1 MMPEPVPDRRRS
13 VQQEVP
19 RLATGGAAA
28 DQRIVPRQATGG
40 AAAVQQEVPRL
51 ATGGAASIHHRVI
64 SLAMLPWV
72 IASGLPL
79 LVVPASPAAAQA
91 QASQAEQAPQG
102 SSTQET
108 HQPQQSPPAAQEPAA
123 PPVVPLVTPTGP
135 PAGGQPAGPAGAGA
149 TGAAAPGAPAA
160 GAPGHAVV
168 APALAGKKI
177 AALEFKGL
185 KTLSEETLLYY
196 LGLEIGQPLDE
207 ERLNKAIKSLWDRG
221 LVDDLKIDST
231 LVAAGVKLTI
241 TVQERPILKSIEYEG
256 LKRLSKTDIQDKIAT
271 QRIKVREAEPMSLGE
286 LQRVKTLIEDLYR
299 EKGYRFAQARYTV
312 QDLAGND
319 KKVVFKVDEGDRVRI
334 AKIIFTGNHVIG
346 GLRLRWAMKDTKESN
361 LVTRIMKK
369 DVYDPAKLQE
379 DLDKVR
385 EVYHGEGYKNVAI
398 GDPQIEVKAKHPN
411 AAAIKD
417 QQRRMFITIPV
428 EENDRWRLGQVSLE
442 GNKIYPDA
450 ALMRAF
456 SLRPGAWLRS
466 KALDDSVKKIRDTY
480 ANTGYVYSRV
490 EPELVERAGHVADLV
505 VHINEGDQ
513 FKVGRIEFSGNDR
526 TRDKVLRR
534 EVRLYEGGLV
544 NIAAVKNSILKIN
557 QLGYFKLEEEGPVD
571 IEANSEKKE
580 VNLVFKG
587 REANRT
593 ELNFGGGWSEI
604 DGFFIQFSVS
614 TKNFLGRG
622 EQAGVSVQT
631 GRYRKLYDF
640 NYNVPWW
647 LDRPQSI
654 GFRAF
659 DSDLNYQALVNTQY
673 IQKSKGVVLTYGRNY
688 GLFNQ
693 ASLSYTYSRNTES
706 ESLLTPI
713 GTTTTSLVPPTYLIN
728 TSSIKPAWVRDSRDN
743 PFEPVR
749 GMRMAASL
757 EYGGGPLGG
766 NDNFLRPDV
775 SFSLFAPVTSRG
787 LKTVFAVNGEVGLL
801 HSTTNRQLSPLEFF
815 FIGGENSI
823 RGMRFRSVTVRDSRG
838 FAVLDTFGAGVGGD
852 KFMQYNVEY
861 HFLTGGPFRVL
872 LFADAGNVYGEVPR
886 TVGALVSC
894 APSPTGAAPPKGLC
908 VDQSFDF
915 GHLRYTAGV
924 EMRVLIPL
932 FGAPLRFIYSKNLR
946 PQPLD
951 EFETFQFSI
960 GTSF

>member
-1 MMPEPVPDRRRS
+1 MMPEPVPDS
-13 VQQEVP
+13 DQQ
-19 RLATGGAAA
+19 R
-28 DQRIVPRQATGG
+28 VPRQATD
-40 AAAVQQEVPRL
+40 
-51 ATGGAASIHHRVI
+51 GAASIHRRVI

-79 LVVPASPAAAQA
+79 LVLPTPPAAAQA
-91 QASQAEQAPQG
+91 QAAQSPQGTQGASQQGTSPKATAPAPQE
-102 SSTQET
+102 TQE
-108 HQPQQSPPAAQEPAA
+108 PEQSQSQSQPAA
-123 PPVVPLVTPTGP
+123 PPVVPLLTPSGP
-135 PAGGQPAGPAGAGA
+135 PAAAPPAASGAGGA
-149 TGAAAPGAPAA
+149 VASGTGAEVQS
-160 GAPGHAVV
+160 HAVV
-168 APALAGKKI
+168 APSLAGKKI

-207 ERLNKAIKSLWDRG
+207 ERLNKAIRSLWDRG
-221 LVDDLKIDST
+221 LVDDLKVDYT
-231 LVAAGVKLTI
+231 PVAAGVKLTM
-241 TVQERPILKSIEYEG
+241 TVQERPILKSIDYEG

-271 QRIKVREAEPMSLGE
+271 QRIKVREGEPMSLGE

-299 EKGYRFAQARYTV
+299 EKGYRFAQASYTV

-334 AKIIFTGNHVIG
+334 AKINFTGNHVIG

-361 LVTRIMKK
+361 IVYRIMKK

-398 GDPQIEVKAKHPN
+398 GEPQIEVKAKHPN
-411 AAAIKD
+411 AAAVKD
-417 QQRRMFITIPV
+417 QNRRMFITIPV

-442 GNKIYPDA
+442 GNKIYPEA

-456 SLRPGAWLRS
+456 SLKPGAWLRS
-466 KALDDSVKKIRDTY
+466 KVLDDSVKKIRDTY
-480 ANTGYVYSRV
+480 SNTGYVYARI
-490 EPELVERAGHVADLV
+490 EPELVERPGHVADLV
-505 VHINEGDQ
+505 VHINEGEQ

-557 QLGYFKLEEEGPVD
+557 QLGYFKLDEEGPVD

-593 ELNFGGGWSEI
+593 EVQFGGGWSEI

-622 EQAGVSVQT
+622 EQTGVSVQT
-631 GRYRKLYDF
+631 GRYRKLYDL

-659 DSDLNYQALVNTQY
+659 ISDLDYQALINTQY
-673 IQKSKGVVLTYGRNY
+673 IQKSKGIVLTYGRNY

-693 ASLSYTYSRNTES
+693 ASLSYTYSRNDES

-713 GTTTTSLVPPTYLIN
+713 GTINNSAVPPTYLIN

-775 SFSLFAPVTSRG
+775 SFSLFAPVTTQG

-801 HSTTNRQLSPLEFF
+801 HATTSRQLSPLEFF

-838 FAVLDTFGAGVGGD
+838 FATLDTFGAGVGGD

-872 LFADAGNVYGEVPR
+872 LFADAGNVFGEVPR

-894 APSPTGAAPPKGLC
+894 APSPTGAAPPKALC
-908 VDQSFDF
+908 VDQGFDF
-915 GHLRYTAGV
+915 NHLRYTAGV
-924 EMRVLIPL
+924 ELRVLIPL

-946 PQPLD
+946 PLPLD

>member
-1 MMPEPVPDRRRS
+1 MMPEPVPDRRRALS
-13 VQQEVP
+13 
-19 RLATGGAAA
+19 
-28 DQRIVPRQATGG
+28 
-40 AAAVQQEVPRL
+40 
-51 ATGGAASIHHRVI
+51 HRAI

-79 LVVPASPAAAQA
+79 LVVPAAPAAAQSP
-91 QASQAEQAPQG
+91 ASQAPQAAQGTQGTQEGQAPQSSQGVSQQG
-102 SSTQET
+102 SSSQETQERQ
-108 HQPQQSPPAAQEPAA
+108 QPQQQEQQSPPAAQQPAA
-123 PPVVPLVTPTGP
+123 PPPVVPLVTPSGP
-135 PAGGQPAGPAGAGA
+135 PAGAPP
-149 TGAAAPGAPAA
+149 AAPRAGGAVAP
-160 GAPGHAVV
+160 GTGQEVPGHAVV
-168 APALAGKKI
+168 APSLAGKKI

-196 LGLEIGQPLDE
+196 LGLEIGQSLDE

-221 LVDDLKIDST
+221 LVDDLKIDTSPT
-231 LVAAGVKLTI
+231 AAGVKLTI
-241 TVQERPILKSIEYEG
+241 TVQERPILRSIDYEG
-256 LKRLSKTDIQDKIAT
+256 LKRLSKTDVQDKIST
-271 QRIKVREAEPMSLGE
+271 QRIKVREGEPMSLGE

-299 EKGYRFAQARYTV
+299 EKGYRFAQASYTV

-334 AKIIFTGNHVIG
+334 AKIIFTGNRVIG
-346 GLRLRWAMKDTKESN
+346 GFRLRWAMKDTKESN

-385 EVYHGEGYKNVAI
+385 EVYHGEGYKNVLI

-417 QQRRMFITIPV
+417 QKRRMFITIPV
-428 EENDRWRLGQVSLE
+428 EENDRWRLGQISLD
-442 GNKIYPDA
+442 GNKIYPET

-456 SLRPGAWLRS
+456 SLKPGAWLRS
-466 KALDDSVKKIRDTY
+466 KVIDDSVKKIRDTY
-480 ANTGYVYSRV
+480 ANTGYVYARV

-505 VHINEGDQ
+505 VHINEGEQ

-534 EVRLYEGGLV
+534 EVRLYEGGVV
-544 NIAAVKNSILKIN
+544 NIAAVKNSVLKIN

-571 IEANSEKKE
+571 IETNSEKKE

-587 REANRT
+587 RESNRT
-593 ELNFGGGWSEI
+593 ELQFGGGWSEI

-640 NYNVPWW
+640 SYNVPWW

-693 ASLSYTYSRNTES
+693 ASLSYTYSRNDES

-713 GTTTTSLVPPTYLIN
+713 GTTTSPLVSTPYKIN

-775 SFSLFAPVTSRG
+775 SFSLFAPVTTRG
-787 LKTVFAVNGEVGLL
+787 LKTVFAINGEVGLL
-801 HSTTNRQLSPLEFF
+801 HATKSDRPLSPLEFF

-823 RGMRFRSVTVRDSRG
+823 RGMRFRSVTVRDAHG
-838 FAVLDTFGAGVGGD
+838 VPVLDQLGAGVGGD

-861 HFLTGGPFRVL
+861 HFLAGGPFRVL

-886 TVGALVSC
+886 VLGAAISCTVTPGGV
-894 APSPTGAAPPKGLC
+894 APPKGAC
-908 VDQSFDF
+908 VDQGFDF

-924 EMRVLIPL
+924 ELRVLIPL

>member
-1 MMPEPVPDRRRS
+1 MMPDPLPDGRRK
-13 VQQEVP
+13 
-19 RLATGGAAA
+19 GA
-28 DQRIVPRQATGG
+28 
-40 AAAVQQEVPRL
+40 
-51 ATGGAASIHHRVI
+51 HRVI

-79 LVVPASPAAAQA
+79 LAAPAPPADAQTQQGASPQA
-91 QASQAEQAPQG
+91 QSQP
-102 SSTQET
+102 
-108 HQPQQSPPAAQEPAA
+108 SPSNTAAQEPSSP
-123 PPVVPLVTPTGP
+123 PPVIPLVTPAP
-135 PAGGQPAGPAGAGA
+135 PAAGTAAPGQPPPSSGGAGSA
-149 TGAAAPGAPAA
+149 AGAAATPANA
-160 GAPGHAVV
+160 ATAAAHAVV
-168 APALAGKKI
+168 APAIAGRKI
-177 AALEFKGL
+177 AALELKGL

-196 LGLEIGQPLDE
+196 LGLEIGQTLDE

-221 LVDDLKIDST
+221 LVDDLKIDYT
-231 LVAAGVKLTI
+231 PVPAGVKLTI
-241 TVQERPILKSIEYEG
+241 TVQERPILRSIDYEG
-256 LKRLSKTDIQDKIAT
+256 LKRLSKTDVQDKIAT
-271 QRIKVREAEPMSLGE
+271 QRIKVREGEPMSLGE

-299 EKGYRFAQARYTV
+299 EKGYRFAQASYTV

-334 AKIIFTGNHVIG
+334 AKIEFTGNRVIG
-346 GLRLRWAMKDTKESN
+346 GLRLGWAMKNTKESN
-361 LVTRIMKK
+361 IVTRIMKK

-398 GDPQIEVKAKHPN
+398 GDPKIEVRAKHPN
-411 AAAIKD
+411 AAAVKD

-428 EENDRWRLGQVSLE
+428 EENDRWRLGQVSLD
-442 GNKIYPDA
+442 GNKVYPEA

-456 SLRPGAWLRS
+456 SLKPGAWLRS
-466 KALDDSVKKIRDTY
+466 KVLDDSVKKIRDTY
-480 ANTGYVYSRV
+480 SNTGYVYARV
-490 EPELVERAGHVADLV
+490 EPELVERPGHVADLV
-505 VHINEGDQ
+505 VHISEGDQ

-557 QLGYFKLEEEGPVD
+557 QLGYFKIDEEAPVD
-571 IEANSEKKE
+571 IEANTEKKE
-580 VNLVFKG
+580 VDLVFKG

-593 ELNFGGGWSEI
+593 ELQFGGGWSEI
-604 DGFFIQFSVS
+604 DGFFVQFSVS

-622 EQAGVSVQT
+622 EQVGASVQT
-631 GRYRKLYDF
+631 GRYRKLYDI

-647 LDRPQSI
+647 LDRPQNI

-659 DSDLNYQALVNTQY
+659 ISDLNYQALVNTQY
-673 IQKSKGVVLTYGRNY
+673 IQKSKGIVLTYGRIY

-693 ASLSYTYSRNTES
+693 ASVSYTYSRNTES

-713 GTTTTSLVPPTYLIN
+713 GTPTTLTVPPTYLIN
-728 TSSIKPAWVRDSRDN
+728 TSSIKPAWVRDSRNN
-743 PFEPVR
+743 PYEPVQ

-775 SFSLFAPVTSRG
+775 SFSLFAPVTQGS
-787 LKTVFAVNGEVGLL
+787 LKTVFAFNAEVGLL
-801 HSTTNRQLSPLEFF
+801 HATTHRPLSPLEFF

-823 RGMRFRSVTVRDSRG
+823 RGMRFRSVTVRDVRG
-838 FAVLDTFGAGVGGD
+838 NAVLDQFGAGVGGD

-861 HFLTGGPFRVL
+861 HFLAGGPFRVL
-872 LFADAGNVYGEVPR
+872 LFADAGNVFGEVPR
-886 TVGALVSC
+886 VVGSTLSC
-894 APSPTGAAPPKGLC
+894 APAVPGLPPPPKGAC
-908 VDQSFDF
+908 VDQGFEF
-915 GHLRYTAGV
+915 NHLRYTAGV
-924 EMRVLIPL
+924 ELRVLIPL
-932 FGAPLRFIYSKNLR
+932 FGAPLRFIYSKNLHR
-946 PQPLD
+946 LPLD

>member
-1 MMPEPVPDRRRS
+1 MITAP
-13 VQQEVP
+13 
-19 RLATGGAAA
+19 TAARA
-28 DQRIVPRQATGG
+28 QFSMQRNY
-40 AAAVQQEVPRL
+40 
-51 ATGGAASIHHRVI
+51 AASIEEAWVLWTTKSGI
-64 SLAMLPWV
+64 ESWWGPEGFDVTVTSLDLRP
-72 IASGLPL
+72 GGD
-79 LVVPASPAAAQA
+79 LVYLMTAVAQ
-91 QASQAEQAPQG
+91 EQAAFMKRAGMPL
-102 SSTQET
+102 STECRVT
-108 HQPQQSPPAAQEPAA
+108 YTEVSPPRRLAYKTLADF
-123 PPVVPLVTPTGP
+123 VSG
-135 PAGGQPAGPAGAGA
+135 
-149 TGAAAPGAPAA
+149 
-160 GAPGHAVV
+160 V
-168 APALAGKKI
+168 APYEVATVV
-177 AALEFKGL
+177 EL
-185 KTLSEETLLYY
+185 KATA
-196 LGLEIGQPLDE
+196 D
-207 ERLNKAIKSLWDRG
+207 
-221 LVDDLKIDST
+221 
-231 LVAAGVKLTI
+231 GVKLTI
-241 TVQERPILKSIEYEG
+241 TVQERPILKSIDYEG
-256 LKRLSKTDIQDKIAT
+256 LKRLSKTDVQDKIST
-271 QRIKVREAEPMSLGE
+271 QRIKVREGEPMSLGE

-299 EKGYRFAQARYTV
+299 EKGYRFAQASYTV

-334 AKIIFTGNHVIG
+334 AKINFTGNHVIG
-346 GLRLRWAMKDTKESN
+346 GLRLRWAMKDTKETN

-385 EVYHGEGYKNVAI
+385 DVYHGEGYKNVAI
-398 GDPQIEVKAKHPN
+398 GEPQIEVKAKHPN
-411 AAAIKD
+411 AAAVKD
-417 QQRRMFITIPV
+417 QNRRMFITIPV

-442 GNKIYPDA
+442 GNKIYPEA

-456 SLRPGAWLRS
+456 SLKPGAWLRS
-466 KALDDSVKKIRDTY
+466 KVLDDSIKKIRDTY
-480 ANTGYVYSRV
+480 SNTGYVYARV

-557 QLGYFKLEEEGPVD
+557 QLGYFKLDDEGPVD

-593 ELNFGGGWSEI
+593 EVQFGGGWSEI

-631 GRYRKLYDF
+631 GRYRKLYDLS
-640 NYNVPWW
+640 YNVPWW

-659 DSDLNYQALVNTQY
+659 ISDLDYQALVNTDY
-673 IQKSKGVVLTYGRNY
+673 IQKSKGIVLTYGRNY

-693 ASLSYTYSRNTES
+693 ASLSYTYSRNDES

-713 GTTTTSLVPPTYLIN
+713 GTTTTTSLVPPTYLIN

-775 SFSLFAPVTSRG
+775 SFSLFAPVTNQG

-801 HSTTNRQLSPLEFF
+801 HATTSRQLSPLEFF

-823 RGMRFRSVTVRDSRG
+823 RGMRFRSVTVRDSAG
-838 FAVLDTFGAGVGGD
+838 NPTLDTFGAGVGGD

-872 LFADAGNVYGEVPR
+872 VFADAGNVYGEVPR
-886 TVGALVSC
+886 VLGALVSC
-894 APSPTGAAPPKGLC
+894 APSPTGAAPPKALC
-908 VDQSFDF
+908 VDQGFDF

-924 EMRVLIPL
+924 ELRVLIPL

-946 PQPLD
+946 PEPLD

>member
-1 MMPEPVPDRRRS
+1 
-13 VQQEVP
+13 
-19 RLATGGAAA
+19 LATGGAAA
-28 DQRIVPRQATGG
+28 SQQAVPRQATGG
-40 AAAVQQEVPRL
+40 AAASYRR
-51 ATGGAASIHHRVI
+51 AI
-64 SLAMLPWV
+64 SAAMLPWV

-79 LVVPASPAAAQA
+79 LVAPAPSAAQ
-91 QASQAEQAPQG
+91 QTQAPQAPTAWQG
-102 SSTQET
+102 MPSQGTSSQGTPPQEAP
-108 HQPQQSPPAAQEPAA
+108 PQQSPPAAQQPAA
-123 PPVVPLVTPTGP
+123 PPPVVPLVTPTGP
-135 PAGGQPAGPAGAGA
+135 PAGGQPAAAPVAAGAGA
-149 TGAAAPGAPAA
+149 PGAAGGSAAEAPD
-160 GAPGHAVV
+160 HAVV
-168 APALAGKKI
+168 APAMSGKKI

-196 LGLEIGQPLDE
+196 LGLEIGQTLDE
-207 ERLNKAIKSLWDRG
+207 ERLNKSIKSLWDRG
-221 LVDDLKIDST
+221 LVDDLKIDYT
-231 LVAAGVKLTI
+231 PVAAGVKLTI
-241 TVQERPILKSIEYEG
+241 TVQERPILRSIDYEG
-256 LKRLSKTDIQDKIAT
+256 LKRLSKTDVQDKIAT
-271 QRIKVREAEPMSLGE
+271 QRIKVHEGEPMSLGE

-299 EKGYRFAQARYTV
+299 EKGYRFAQASYTV

-334 AKIIFTGNHVIG
+334 AKINFTGNRVIG
-346 GLRLRWAMKDTKESN
+346 GFRLRWAMKDTKESN

-385 EVYHGEGYKNVAI
+385 EVYHSEGYKNVSL

-411 AAAIKD
+411 AAAVKD
-417 QQRRMFITIPV
+417 QNRRMFITIPV

-456 SLRPGAWLRS
+456 SLKPGAWLRS
-466 KALDDSVKKIRDTY
+466 KVLDDSVKKIRDTY
-480 ANTGYVYSRV
+480 SNTGYVYARV
-490 EPELVERAGHVADLV
+490 EPELVERGAHVADLV
-505 VHINEGDQ
+505 VHINEGEQ

-534 EVRLYEGGLV
+534 EVRLFEGGLV
-544 NIAAVKNSILKIN
+544 NIAAVKNSVLKIN
-557 QLGYFKLEEEGPVD
+557 QLGYFKLDEEGPVD
-571 IEANSEKKE
+571 IETNSEKKE

-593 ELNFGGGWSEI
+593 ELQFGGGWSEI

-631 GRYRKLYDF
+631 GRFRKLYDLS
-640 NYNVPWW
+640 YNVPWW
-647 LDRPQSI
+647 FDRPQSI

-659 DSDLNYQALVNTQY
+659 ISDLDYQALLNTQY
-673 IQKSKGVVLTYGRNY
+673 IQKSKGMVLTYGRNY

-693 ASLSYTYSRNTES
+693 ASVSYTYSRNTES

-713 GTTTTSLVPPTYLIN
+713 GTTTTTTLPPTYFIN

-775 SFSLFAPVTSRG
+775 SFSLFAPVTTRG
-787 LKTVFAVNGEVGLL
+787 LKTVFAFNAEVAVL
-801 HSTTNRQLSPLEFF
+801 HATKSSPSLSPLEFF

-838 FAVLDTFGAGVGGD
+838 VAVLDPFGAGVGGD

-872 LFADAGNVYGEVPR
+872 LFSDAGNVYGEVPR
-886 TVGALVSC
+886 VVGSSISCTTVPGL
-894 APSPTGAAPPKGLC
+894 PPPPKGAC
-908 VDQSFDF
+908 VDQGFDF
-915 GHLRYTAGV
+915 SHLRFTAGV
-924 EMRVLIPL
+924 ELRVLIPL
-932 FGAPLRFIYSKNLR
+932 FGAPLRFIYSKNLHPER
-946 PQPLD
+946 LD

>member
-1 MMPEPVPDRRRS
+1 MMPEPLPDGRR
-13 VQQEVP
+13 E
-19 RLATGGAAA
+19 GA
-28 DQRIVPRQATGG
+28 
-40 AAAVQQEVPRL
+40 
-51 ATGGAASIHHRVI
+51 HRAHRAI

-79 LVVPASPAAAQA
+79 LAAPAPPPDAQA
-91 QASQAEQAPQG
+91 QQG
-102 SSTQET
+102 A
-108 HQPQQSPPAAQEPAA
+108 AAQEPPP
-123 PPVVPLVTPTGP
+123 PPVIPLVTPAP
-135 PAGGQPAGPAGAGA
+135 PPAGAGA
-149 TGAAAPGAPAA
+149 GAPGGAPPPGAGAATAPGASGAA
-160 GAPGHAVV
+160 TAPPGHAEV
-168 APALAGKKI
+168 APALAGRKI

-196 LGLEIGQPLDE
+196 LGLEIGQTLDE
-207 ERLNKAIKSLWDRG
+207 ERLNKSIKSLWDRG
-221 LVDDLKIDST
+221 LVDDLKIDYT
-231 LVAAGVKLTI
+231 PVAAGVKLTI
-241 TVQERPILKSIEYEG
+241 TVQERPILRSIDYEG
-256 LKRLSKTDIQDKIAT
+256 LKRLSKSDVQDKIAT
-271 QRIKVREAEPMSLGE
+271 QRIKVREGEPMSLGE

-299 EKGYRFAQARYTV
+299 EKGYRFAQATYTV

-334 AKIIFTGNHVIG
+334 AKIQFMGNHVIG
-346 GLRLRWAMKDTKESN
+346 GFRLRWAMKDTKESN

-385 EVYHGEGYKNVAI
+385 DVYHGEGYKNVAL
-398 GDPQIEVKAKHPN
+398 GDPKIEVKAKHPN
-411 AAAIKD
+411 AAAVKD

-428 EENDRWRLGQVSLE
+428 EENDRWRLGKVSLD
-442 GNKIYPDA
+442 GNKIYPEA

-456 SLRPGAWLRS
+456 SLKPGAWLRS
-466 KALDDSVKKIRDTY
+466 KVLDDSVKKIRDTY
-480 ANTGYVYSRV
+480 SNTGYVYARV
-490 EPELVERAGHVADLV
+490 EPELVERDGHVADLV
-505 VHINEGDQ
+505 VHISEGEQ

-557 QLGYFKLEEEGPVD
+557 QLGYFKLDDEGPVD
-571 IEANSEKKE
+571 IEANTEKKE
-580 VNLVFKG
+580 VDLVFKG

-593 ELNFGGGWSEI
+593 ELQFGGGWSEI
-604 DGFFIQFSVS
+604 DGFFVQFSVS

-622 EQAGVSVQT
+622 EQVGASVQT
-631 GRYRKLYDF
+631 GRYRKLYDI

-647 LDRPQSI
+647 LDRPQNV

-659 DSDLNYQALVNTQY
+659 ISDLDYQALVNTQY
-673 IQKSKGVVLTYGRNY
+673 IQKSKGIVLTYGRIY

-706 ESLLTPI
+706 ESLLTSI
-713 GTTTTSLVPPTYLIN
+713 GVPTTSATPPTYLIN
-728 TSSIKPAWVRDSRDN
+728 TSSIKPAWVRDSRNN
-743 PFEPVR
+743 PFEPVQ
-749 GMRMAASL
+749 GTRMAASL
-757 EYGGGPLGG
+757 EYGGGPLQG

-775 SFSLFAPVTSRG
+775 SFALFAPVTQQG
-787 LKTVFAVNGEVGLL
+787 LKTVFAFNAEVGLL
-801 HSTTNRQLSPLEFF
+801 HATRSQATHPLSPLEFY

-823 RGMRFRSVTVRDSRG
+823 RGMRFRSVTVRDATG
-838 FAVLDTFGAGVGGD
+838 KAMLDQFGAGVGGD

-861 HFLTGGPFRVL
+861 HFLAGGPFRVL

-886 TVGALVSC
+886 VVGSTVIC
-894 APSPTGAAPPKGLC
+894 APPVPGFPPPPKGAC
-908 VDQSFDF
+908 VDQGFEF
-915 GHLRYTAGV
+915 NHLRYTAGV
-924 EMRVLIPL
+924 ELRVLIPL
-932 FGAPLRFIYSKNLR
+932 FGAPLRFIYSKNLH
-946 PQPLD
+946 PLQLD

>member
-1 MMPEPVPDRRRS
+1 MMPEPVTDRRS
-13 VQQEVP
+13 SDQQ
-19 RLATGGAAA
+19 
-28 DQRIVPRQATGG
+28 IVPRQATGG
-40 AAAVQQEVPRL
+40 AAPV
-51 ATGGAASIHHRVI
+51 HHRVI

-79 LVVPASPAAAQA
+79 LIAPTAPAAAQA
-91 QASQAEQAPQG
+91 QSSQAPQ
-102 SSTQET
+102 
-108 HQPQQSPPAAQEPAA
+108 QPAQPPQGASQQGASQPPQQQQSPPPAQEPA
-123 PPVVPLVTPTGP
+123 PPPLVPLVTPAGP
-135 PAGGQPAGPAGAGA
+135 PAGGPPAAPGGAGA
-149 TGAAAPGAPAA
+149 PAAPGAAAAPGAP
-160 GAPGHAVV
+160 GNAVV

-221 LVDDLKIDST
+221 LVDDMKIDYT
-231 LVAAGVKLTI
+231 AVAGGVKLTI
-241 TVQERPILKSIEYEG
+241 TVQERPILRSIDYEG

-271 QRIKVREAEPMSLGE
+271 QRIKVHEGEPMSLGE

-299 EKGYRFAQARYTV
+299 EKGYRFAQASYTV
-312 QDLAGND
+312 SDLAGND

-334 AKIIFTGNHVIG
+334 SKIIFTGNHVIG
-346 GLRLRWAMKDTKESN
+346 GFRLRWAMKDTKESN
-361 LVTRIMKK
+361 IVYRIMKK

-385 EVYHGEGYKNVAI
+385 DVYHGEGYKNVAI
-398 GDPQIEVKAKHPN
+398 GDPKIEVKAKHPN
-411 AAAIKD
+411 AATVKD

-428 EENDRWRLGQVSLE
+428 EENDRWRLGQVTLD
-442 GNKIYPDA
+442 GNKIYPTT

-456 SLRPGAWLRS
+456 SLKPGAWLRS
-466 KALDDSVKKIRDTY
+466 KVLDDSVKKIRDTY
-480 ANTGYVYSRV
+480 SNTGYVYARV

-534 EVRLYEGGLV
+534 EVRLFEGGLV

-557 QLGYFKLEEEGPVD
+557 QLGYFKLDDEGPVD

-593 ELNFGGGWSEI
+593 ELQFGGGWSEI

-631 GRYRKLYDF
+631 GRYRKIYDL

-659 DSDLNYQALVNTQY
+659 ITDLDYQALVNTDY
-673 IQKSKGVVLTYGRNY
+673 IQKSKGIVLTYGRNY

-693 ASLSYTYSRNTES
+693 ASVSYTYSRNDES
-706 ESLLTPI
+706 ESLLTPL
-713 GTTTTSLVPPTYLIN
+713 GTTNNSLVPPTYLIN

-766 NDNFLRPDV
+766 NDNFLRPDL
-775 SFSLFAPVTSRG
+775 SFSLFAPVTSQG
-787 LKTVFAVNGEVGLL
+787 LKTVFAINGEVGLL
-801 HSTTNRQLSPLEFF
+801 HATTSRQLSPLEFF

-823 RGMRFRSVTVRDSRG
+823 RGMRFRSVTVRDAHG
-838 FAVLDTFGAGVGGD
+838 IPVLDTFGAGVGGD

-872 LFADAGNVYGEVPR
+872 LFADAGNVYGEVPK
-886 TVGALVSC
+886 VLGALVSC

-908 VDQSFDF
+908 VDQGFEF
-915 GHLRYTAGV
+915 NHLRYTAGV
-924 EMRVLIPL
+924 ELRVLIPL

-946 PQPLD
+946 PEPLD

>member
-1 MMPEPVPDRRRS
+1 MMPEPVPDS
-13 VQQEVP
+13 VQQEVA
-19 RLATGGAAA
+19 R
-28 DQRIVPRQATGG
+28 R
-40 AAAVQQEVPRL
+40 
-51 ATGGAASIHHRVI
+51 ATGGAASIPRRVI

-79 LVVPASPAAAQA
+79 LLLPTPPAAAQA
-91 QASQAEQAPQG
+91 QAAQGAQSPQGTQGASQRGTSSQATSQQG
-102 SSTQET
+102 TSQQET
-108 HQPQQSPPAAQEPAA
+108 KQPQPSPPPAQEPAA
-123 PPVVPLVTPTGP
+123 PPLVPLVTPTGP
-135 PAGGQPAGPAGAGA
+135 PAGGQPAATGGAGGTEA
-149 TGAAAPGAPAA
+149 TGAARAGAPAEP
-160 GAPGHAVV
+160 APSHAVV

-207 ERLNKAIKSLWDRG
+207 ERLNKAIRSLWDRG
-221 LVDDLKIDST
+221 LVDDLKIDYT
-231 LVAAGVKLTI
+231 PVAAGVKLTI
-241 TVQERPILKSIEYEG
+241 TLQERPILKSIDYEG
-256 LKRLSKTDIQDKIAT
+256 LKRLSKTDVQDKIST
-271 QRIKVREAEPMSLGE
+271 QRIKVREGEPMSLGE

-299 EKGYRFAQARYTV
+299 EKGYRFAQASYKV

-334 AKIIFTGNHVIG
+334 AKITFAGNHVIG
-346 GLRLRWAMKDTKESN
+346 GFRLRWAMKDTKESN

-398 GDPQIEVKAKHPN
+398 GEPQIEVKAKHPN
-411 AAAIKD
+411 AAAVKD
-417 QQRRMFITIPV
+417 QNRRMFITIPV
-428 EENDRWRLGQVSLE
+428 EENDRWRLGLVSLE
-442 GNKIYPDA
+442 GNKIYPEA

-456 SLRPGAWLRS
+456 SLKPGAWLRS
-466 KALDDSVKKIRDTY
+466 KVLDDSVKKIRDTY
-480 ANTGYVYSRV
+480 SNTGYVYARI
-490 EPELVERAGHVADLV
+490 EPELVERPGHVADLV

-557 QLGYFKLEEEGPVD
+557 QLGYFKLDDEGPVD

-593 ELNFGGGWSEI
+593 ELQFGGGWSEI

-631 GRYRKLYDF
+631 GRYRKLYDL

-659 DSDLNYQALVNTQY
+659 ISDLDYQALVNTDY
-673 IQKSKGVVLTYGRNY
+673 IQKSKGIVLTYGRNY

-693 ASLSYTYSRNTES
+693 ASISYTYSRNDES

-713 GTTTTSLVPPTYLIN
+713 GTTNTSLVPPQYLIN

-766 NDNFLRPDV
+766 NDNFLRPDL
-775 SFSLFAPVTSRG
+775 SFSLFAPVTNVG
-787 LKTVFAVNGEVGLL
+787 LRTVFAVNGEVGLL
-801 HSTTNRQLSPLEFF
+801 HATTSRQLSPLEFF

-823 RGMRFRSVTVRDSRG
+823 RGMRFRSVTVRDAHG
-838 FAVLDTFGAGVGGD
+838 IPVLDTFGAGVGGD

-886 TVGALVSC
+886 TVGAIVSC
-894 APSPTGAAPPKGLC
+894 APSPTGAPPPKGLC
-908 VDQSFDF
+908 VDQGFDF
-915 GHLRYTAGV
+915 NRLRYTAGV
-924 EMRVLIPL
+924 ELRVLIPL

-946 PQPLD
+946 AQPLD

>member
-1 MMPEPVPDRRRS
+1 MMPEPVPDS
-13 VQQEVP
+13 
-19 RLATGGAAA
+19 
-28 DQRIVPRQATGG
+28 DQKVVPRQATGG
-40 AAAVQQEVPRL
+40 AASIPR
-51 ATGGAASIHHRVI
+51 RVI

-79 LVVPASPAAAQA
+79 LLLPTPPAAAQA
-91 QASQAEQAPQG
+91 AQGAQSSQGTSQQGTSPQ
-102 SSTQET
+102 EAK
-108 HQPQQSPPAAQEPAA
+108 QPPPAAQEPAA
-123 PPVVPLVTPTGP
+123 PPVVPLLTPSGP
-135 PAGGQPAGPAGAGA
+135 PAAAPP
-149 TGAAAPGAPAA
+149 AAPGAGGAA
-160 GAPGHAVV
+160 ASGTGAEVQGHAVV
-168 APALAGKKI
+168 APSLAGKKI

-231 LVAAGVKLTI
+231 PVAAGVKLTI
-241 TVQERPILKSIEYEG
+241 TVQERPILKSIDYEG
-256 LKRLSKTDIQDKIAT
+256 LKRLSKTDVQDKIST
-271 QRIKVREAEPMSLGE
+271 QRIKVREGEPMSLGE

-299 EKGYRFAQARYTV
+299 EKGYRFAQASYTV

-346 GLRLRWAMKDTKESN
+346 GLRLRWAMKDTKETN

-398 GDPQIEVKAKHPN
+398 GEPQIEVKAKHPN
-411 AAAIKD
+411 AAAVKD
-417 QQRRMFITIPV
+417 QNRRMFITIPV
-428 EENDRWRLGQVSLE
+428 EENDRWRLGQVSME
-442 GNKIYPDA
+442 GNKIYPEA

-456 SLRPGAWLRS
+456 SLKPGAWLRS
-466 KALDDSVKKIRDTY
+466 KVLDDSIKKIRDTY
-480 ANTGYVYSRV
+480 ANTGYVYARV

-593 ELNFGGGWSEI
+593 ELQFGGGWSEI

-693 ASLSYTYSRNTES
+693 ASISYTYSRNDES

-713 GTTTTSLVPPTYLIN
+713 GTQTTSLVPPTYLIN

-757 EYGGGPLGG
+757 EYGGGPLQG

-775 SFSLFAPVTSRG
+775 SFSLFAPVTNRG
-787 LKTVFAVNGEVGLL
+787 LKTVFAVNGEIALL
-801 HSTTNRQLSPLEFF
+801 HSTTSRQLSPLEFF

-823 RGMRFRSVTVRDSRG
+823 RGMRFRSVTVRDSHG
-838 FAVLDTFGAGVGGD
+838 IAVLDTFGAGVGGD

-886 TVGALVSC
+886 VVGALVSC

-908 VDQSFDF
+908 VDQGFDF

-924 EMRVLIPL
+924 ELRVLIPL

>member
-1 MMPEPVPDRRRS
+1 M
-13 VQQEVP
+13 
-19 RLATGGAAA
+19 
-28 DQRIVPRQATGG
+28 
-40 AAAVQQEVPRL
+40 
-51 ATGGAASIHHRVI
+51 
-64 SLAMLPWV
+64 
-72 IASGLPL
+72 
-79 LVVPASPAAAQA
+79 
-91 QASQAEQAPQG
+91 AP
-102 SSTQET
+102 
-108 HQPQQSPPAAQEPAA
+108 
-123 PPVVPLVTPTGP
+123 
-135 PAGGQPAGPAGAGA
+135 
-149 TGAAAPGAPAA
+149 AAPGAAAA
-160 GAPGHAVV
+160 GAPGRAVV

-196 LGLEIGQPLDE
+196 LGLEIGQALDE

-221 LVDDLKIDST
+221 LVDDLKIEST
-231 LVAAGVKLTI
+231 PVAAGVKLTI
-241 TVQERPILKSIEYEG
+241 TVQERPILRSIDYEG

-271 QRIKVREAEPMSLGE
+271 QRIKVHEGEPMSLGE

-299 EKGYRFAQARYTV
+299 EKGYRFAQASYKV

-334 AKIIFTGNHVIG
+334 AKITFTGNHVIG
-346 GLRLRWAMKDTKESN
+346 GFRLRWAMKDTKESN

-385 EVYHGEGYKNVAI
+385 EVYHSEGYKNVSI
-398 GDPQIEVKAKHPN
+398 GDPQIEVRAKHPN
-411 AAAIKD
+411 AAAVKD
-417 QQRRMFITIPV
+417 QNRRMFITIPV
-428 EENDRWRLGQVSLE
+428 EENDRWRLGQVSVE
-442 GNKIYPDA
+442 GNKIYPEA

-456 SLRPGAWLRS
+456 SLKPGAWLRS
-466 KALDDSVKKIRDTY
+466 KVLDDSVKKIRDTY
-480 ANTGYVYSRV
+480 SNTGYVYARV

-505 VHINEGDQ
+505 VHINEGEQ

-593 ELNFGGGWSEI
+593 ELQFGGGWSEI

-693 ASLSYTYSRNTES
+693 ASLSYTYSRNNES

-713 GTTTTSLVPPTYLIN
+713 GTTTTSVVPPIYLIN

-775 SFSLFAPVTSRG
+775 SFSLFAPVTNGS
-787 LKTVFAVNGEVGLL
+787 LKTVFAVNGEIGLL
-801 HSTTNRQLSPLEFF
+801 HATKSSPPLSPLEFF

-823 RGMRFRSVTVRDSRG
+823 RGMRFRSVTVRDRRG
-838 FAVLDTFGAGVGGD
+838 IAVLDQFGAGVGGD

-872 LFADAGNVYGEVPR
+872 VFADAGNVYGEVPR
-886 TVGALVSC
+886 VLGALISC
-894 APSPTGAAPPKGLC
+894 TTTPGGVAPPKGAC
-908 VDQSFDF
+908 VDQGFDF

-924 EMRVLIPL
+924 ELRVLIPL